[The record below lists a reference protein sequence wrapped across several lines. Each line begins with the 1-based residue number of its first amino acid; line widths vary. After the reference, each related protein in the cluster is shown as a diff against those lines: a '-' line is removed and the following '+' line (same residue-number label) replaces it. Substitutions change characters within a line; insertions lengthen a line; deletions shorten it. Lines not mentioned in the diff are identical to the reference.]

1 METRIYIDYEMVFA
15 DIPLDISDYLKN
27 IDRQNLICTA
37 LRLIYSD
44 DIFSDFKDYCA
55 EFFCK
60 QNLNFA
66 NECYHFLNEH
76 IQENNKDITSVIPRT
91 YIITSQSTAL
101 ELLRQTFAINISDFV
116 SNTPQVL
123 QEQYLFKAILLINQS
138 IGYWEA
144 PLEYNSK
151 GETTNLCLAKA
162 FFCTSLNNFGI
173 SNLKAEY
180 VAMLQIIKGYHFFKY
195 CENSKIKEHLSVF
208 LENNGAKSWYHY
220 LYDAIQLIL
229 YPLQNKQ
236 GYFPRIELNNQRDGE
251 KFLRAHSFKEDT
263 LVPLENNQDYTY
275 FKSHP
280 LIELNDGT
288 YLPISPTF
296 CINHI
301 YKSIYFEFKAINK
314 SFLGTDNY
322 LKGQGLLSIIT
333 TEFSEQTL
341 FEKYVRNAIC
351 RHRGLKKSDR
361 DCKQEKNEGHE
372 PDFYLRDGN
381 NIILFE
387 NKDIMISDK
396 IISCKEYDLLEKEIY
411 KKLITDKGIGQLIYN
426 IKQIEDKT
434 FKWDS
439 NIPNKP
445 KIYPVLVIDDSS
457 LCAPGLNYILNEV
470 FQQQL
475 KCNNIKLKV
484 YPLAVVELDSLI
496 AFSNYFQLPDV
507 RFKKLLEQ
515 YYDYISKNNRPE
527 KIEQL
532 MRNVLHKYFPFYIF
546 ISQEILK
553 KPFDNAIFDN
563 VCNELRRFIEFHNI

>member
-1 METRIYIDYEMVFA
+1 MDTKIYIDYEMIFA
-15 DIPLDISDYLKN
+15 DKPFSVFDYLRHL
-27 IDRQNLICTA
+27 DRQNLIGVA

-44 DIFSDFKDYCA
+44 DMFSDFKDYCA
-55 EFFCK
+55 EFFCAG
-60 QNLNFA
+60 NFNFA
-66 NECYHFLNEH
+66 NKCYRLLSEH
-76 IQENNKDITSVIPRT
+76 IQANNRDITSIIPRT

-116 SNTPQVL
+116 PDTPQVL

-138 IGYWEA
+138 IGHWEA
-144 PLEYNSK
+144 PLEYNSN
-151 GETTNLCLAKA
+151 GETTNLCLAKSLL
-162 FFCTSLNNFGI
+162 CTTLNNFGS

-195 CENSKIKEHLSVF
+195 CEHSKIKEHLSVF

-220 LYDAIQLIL
+220 LYDAIRLIL
-229 YPLQNKQ
+229 FPLQNKQ
-236 GYFPRIELNNQRDGE
+236 GNFPRIELNSQRDGE

-263 LVPLENNQDYTY
+263 IVPLETNQDYTY

-288 YLPISPTF
+288 YLPISPIF

-301 YKSIYFEFKAINK
+301 YKSIYFEFKAINE
-314 SFLGTDNY
+314 SFFGTANHI
-322 LKGQGLLSIIT
+322 KGQGLLSIFT

-341 FEKYVRNAIC
+341 FERYVRNAIC
-351 RHRGLKKSDR
+351 KHRGIKKSDR
-361 DCKQEKNEGHE
+361 DCKQENNFGHE

-396 IISCKEYDLLEKEIY
+396 IISSKEYELLEKELY
-411 KKLITDKGIGQLIYN
+411 KKLITNKGIGQLIYN
-426 IKQIEDKT
+426 IKQIENKT

-439 NIPNKP
+439 NLPNKP

-475 KCNNIKLKV
+475 ECNKIKLKV
-484 YPLAVVELDSLI
+484 YPLAIVELDTLI
-496 AFSNYFQLPDV
+496 AFANYFQLPDV
-507 RFKKLLEQ
+507 RLKKLLEQ
-515 YYDYISKNNRPE
+515 YYDYISKNKRSE

-532 MRNVLHKYFPFYIF
+532 LREVLHKYFPFYIF
-546 ISQEILK
+546 MSQEIVK
-553 KPFDNAIFDN
+553 TPFDNTIFEEVLDE
-563 VCNELRRFIEFHNI
+563 VREATQA

>member
-1 METRIYIDYEMVFA
+1 MDTKIYIDYEMIFA
-15 DIPLDISDYLKN
+15 DKPFSVFDYLRHL
-27 IDRQNLICTA
+27 DRQNLIGVA

-44 DIFSDFKDYCA
+44 DMFSDFKDYCA
-55 EFFCK
+55 EFFCAE
-60 QNLNFA
+60 NFNFA
-66 NECYHFLNEH
+66 NECYSILNEH
-76 IQENNKDITSVIPRT
+76 IQENNRDITSIIPRT

-116 SNTPQVL
+116 HNTPQVL

-138 IGYWEA
+138 IGNWEA
-144 PLEYNSK
+144 PLEYNSN
-151 GETTNLCLAKA
+151 GETTNLCLAKSLL
-162 FFCTSLNNFGI
+162 CTTLNNFGS
-173 SNLKAEY
+173 SNFKAEY

-195 CENSKIKEHLSVF
+195 CEQSKIKEHLSVF
-208 LENNGAKSWYHY
+208 LENNGVKSWYHY
-220 LYDAIQLIL
+220 LYDAIRLIL
-229 YPLQNKQ
+229 FPLQNKQ
-236 GYFPRIELNNQRDGE
+236 GNFPRIELNSQRDGE

-263 LVPLENNQDYTY
+263 IVPLETNQDYTY

-288 YLPISPTF
+288 YLPISPIF

-301 YKSIYFEFKAINK
+301 YKSIYFEFRAINE
-314 SFLGTDNY
+314 SFLGTANY
-322 LKGQGLLSIIT
+322 IKGQGLLSIFT

-341 FEKYVRNAIC
+341 FERYVRNAIG
-351 RHRGLKKSDR
+351 RHRGIKKSDR
-361 DCKQEKNEGHE
+361 DCKIEQPFGHE

-387 NKDIMISDK
+387 NKDIMIPDH
-396 IISCKEYDLLEKEIY
+396 IISSKQYDQLEQELD
-411 KKLITDKGIGQLIYN
+411 KKLVKKGINQLIYN
-426 IKQIEDKT
+426 IKQLENKT

-457 LCAPGLNYILNEV
+457 LCAPGLNFILNEV

-484 YPLAVVELDSLI
+484 YPLAIVELDTLI
-496 AFSNYFQLPDV
+496 AFANYLQLPDV

-515 YYDYISKNNRPE
+515 YYDYISKNKRPE
-527 KIEQL
+527 KVEQL
-532 MRNVLHKYFPFYIF
+532 LREVLHKYFPFYIF
-546 ISQEILK
+546 MSQEIVNT
-553 KPFDNAIFDN
+553 PFDNTIFEEVLDK
-563 VCNELRRFIEFHNI
+563 VREATQA

>member
-1 METRIYIDYEMVFA
+1 MDTKIYIDYEMIFA
-15 DIPLDISDYLKN
+15 DKPFSVFDYLRHL
-27 IDRQNLICTA
+27 DRQNLIGVA

-44 DIFSDFKDYCA
+44 DMFSDFKDYCA
-55 EFFCK
+55 EFFCAE
-60 QNLNFA
+60 NFNFA
-66 NECYHFLNEH
+66 NECYRLLNEH
-76 IQENNKDITSVIPRT
+76 IQENNRDITSIIPRT

-116 SNTPQVL
+116 LDTPQVL
-123 QEQYLFKAILLINQS
+123 QEQYLFKAILLINQL
-138 IGYWEA
+138 IGHWEA
-144 PLEYNSK
+144 PLEYNSN
-151 GETTNLCLAKA
+151 GETTNLCLAKSLL
-162 FFCTSLNNFGI
+162 CTTLNNFGS

-195 CENSKIKEHLSVF
+195 CEHSKIKEHLSVF

-220 LYDAIQLIL
+220 LFDAIQLIL

-236 GYFPRIELNNQRDGE
+236 GNFPRIELNSRRDGE

-263 LVPLENNQDYTY
+263 IVPLENNQDYTY

-301 YKSIYFEFKAINK
+301 YKSVYFEFKAINE
-314 SFLGTDNY
+314 SFFGTEDHI
-322 LKGQGLLSIIT
+322 KGQGLRSIFT

-341 FEKYVRNAIC
+341 FERYVKNAIC
-351 RHRGLKKSDR
+351 RHRGIKKSDR
-361 DCKQEKNEGHE
+361 DCKKEGTYGHE

-387 NKDIMISDK
+387 NKDIMIPDH
-396 IISCKEYDLLEKEIY
+396 IICSKQYDQLEQELD
-411 KKLITDKGIGQLIYN
+411 KKLVKKGINQLIYN
-426 IKQIEDKT
+426 IKQFENKT

-439 NIPNKP
+439 NLPNKP

-457 LCAPGLNYILNEV
+457 LCTPGLNYILNEV

-484 YPLAVVELDSLI
+484 YPLAIVELDSLI
-496 AFSNYFQLPDV
+496 AFANYFQLPYV

-515 YYDYISKNNRPE
+515 YYDYISRNKRPE

-532 MRNVLHKYFPFYIF
+532 MREVLHKYFPFYIF
-546 ISQEILK
+546 MSQEIVNT
-553 KPFDNAIFDN
+553 PFDNTIFEEVLD
-563 VCNELRRFIEFHNI
+563 EMREATQA

>member
-1 METRIYIDYEMVFA
+1 MDTKIYIDYEMIFA
-15 DIPLDISDYLKN
+15 DKPFSVFDYLRHL
-27 IDRQNLICTA
+27 DRQNLIGVA

-44 DIFSDFKDYCA
+44 DMFSDFKDYCA
-55 EFFCK
+55 EFFCAE
-60 QNLNFA
+60 NFNFA
-66 NECYHFLNEH
+66 NECYSILNEH
-76 IQENNKDITSVIPRT
+76 IQENNRDITSIIPRT

-116 SNTPQVL
+116 HNTPQVL

-138 IGYWEA
+138 IGNWEA
-144 PLEYNSK
+144 PLEYNSN
-151 GETTNLCLAKA
+151 GETTNLCLAKSLL
-162 FFCTSLNNFGI
+162 CTTLNNFGS
-173 SNLKAEY
+173 SNFKAEY

-195 CENSKIKEHLSVF
+195 CEQSKIKEHLSVF
-208 LENNGAKSWYHY
+208 IENNGAKSWYHY
-220 LYDAIQLIL
+220 LYDAIRLIL
-229 YPLQNKQ
+229 FPLQNKQ
-236 GYFPRIELNNQRDGE
+236 GNFPRIELNSQRDGE

-263 LVPLENNQDYTY
+263 IVPLETNQDYTY

-288 YLPISPTF
+288 YLPISPIF

-301 YKSIYFEFKAINK
+301 YKSIYFEFRAINE
-314 SFLGTDNY
+314 SFLGTANY
-322 LKGQGLLSIIT
+322 IKGQGLLSIFT

-341 FEKYVRNAIC
+341 FERYVRNAIG
-351 RHRGLKKSDR
+351 RHRGIKKSDR
-361 DCKQEKNEGHE
+361 DCKIEQPFGHE

-387 NKDIMISDK
+387 NKDIMIPDH
-396 IISCKEYDLLEKEIY
+396 IISSKQYDQLEQELD
-411 KKLITDKGIGQLIYN
+411 KKLVKKGINQLIYN
-426 IKQIEDKT
+426 IKQLENKT

-457 LCAPGLNYILNEV
+457 LCAPGLNFILNEV

-484 YPLAVVELDSLI
+484 YPLAIVELDTLI
-496 AFSNYFQLPDV
+496 AFANYLQLPDV

-515 YYDYISKNNRPE
+515 YYDYISKNKRPE
-527 KIEQL
+527 KVEQL
-532 MRNVLHKYFPFYIF
+532 LREVLHKYFPFYIF
-546 ISQEILK
+546 MSQEIVNT
-553 KPFDNAIFDN
+553 PFDNTIFEEVLDK
-563 VCNELRRFIEFHNI
+563 VREATQA

>member
-1 METRIYIDYEMVFA
+1 MDTNIYIDYKMIFA
-15 DIPLDISDYLKN
+15 DEPFSVFDYLRH
-27 IDRQNLICTA
+27 IDRQNLIGVA

-44 DIFSDFKDYCA
+44 DMFSDFKDYCA
-55 EFFCK
+55 EFFCAE
-60 QNLNFA
+60 NFNFA
-66 NECYHFLNEH
+66 NECYRPLNEH
-76 IQENNKDITSVIPRT
+76 IQENNRDITSIIPRT

-116 SNTPQVL
+116 PDNPQVL
-123 QEQYLFKAILLINQS
+123 QEQYLFKSILLINQS
-138 IGYWEA
+138 IGHWEA

-151 GETTNLCLAKA
+151 GETTDSCLAKT
-162 FFCTSLNNFGI
+162 FLCTTLNNFGS

-195 CENSKIKEHLSVF
+195 CEHSKIKEHLSIF

-220 LYDAIQLIL
+220 LFDAIQLIL

-236 GYFPRIELNNQRDGE
+236 GKFPRIELNSQRDGE

-263 LVPLENNQDYTY
+263 IVPLENNQDYTY

-301 YKSIYFEFKAINK
+301 YKSIYFEFKSINE
-314 SFLGTDNY
+314 SFLGTDNHI
-322 LKGQGLLSIIT
+322 KGQGLLSIFT

-341 FEKYVRNAIC
+341 FERYVRNAIC
-351 RHRGLKKSDR
+351 WHRGIKKSDR
-361 DCKQEKNEGHE
+361 DCKKEQPLGHE

-387 NKDIMISDK
+387 NKDIMIPDH
-396 IISCKEYDLLEKEIY
+396 IISSKQYEQLEQELD
-411 KKLITDKGIGQLIYN
+411 KKLVKKGINQLIYS
-426 IKQIEDKT
+426 IKQIENKT

-439 NIPNKP
+439 NLPNKP

-484 YPLAVVELDSLI
+484 YPLAIVELDTLI
-496 AFSNYFQLPDV
+496 AFANYFQLPNV

-515 YYDYISKNNRPE
+515 YYDYISRNKRPK
-527 KIEQL
+527 KIGQL
-532 MRNVLHKYFPFYIF
+532 MREVLHKYFPFYIF
-546 ISQEILK
+546 MSQEIVK
-553 KPFDNAIFDN
+553 TPFDNTTFEEVLDEVREATQA
-563 VCNELRRFIEFHNI
+563 

>member
-1 METRIYIDYEMVFA
+1 MDTKIYIDYEMIFA
-15 DIPLDISDYLKN
+15 DTPFSIFDYLRH
-27 IDRQNLICTA
+27 IDRQNLICVA
-37 LRLIYSD
+37 IRLIYSD
-44 DIFSDFKDYCA
+44 DMFSSFKDYCA
-55 EFFCK
+55 EFFCAE
-60 QNLNFA
+60 NSNFA
-66 NECYHFLNEH
+66 NKCYHILDKH
-76 IQENNKDITSVIPRT
+76 LQENNKDITSVIPRT

-101 ELLRQTFAINISDFV
+101 ELLRQTFSINISDFV
-116 SNTPQVL
+116 PDTPQVL

-138 IGYWEA
+138 IGHWEV
-144 PLEYNSK
+144 PLEYNSN
-151 GETTNLCLAKA
+151 GETTNLCLAKSLL
-162 FFCTSLNNFGI
+162 CTTLNNFGS

-195 CENSKIKEHLSVF
+195 CEHSKIKEHLSVF
-208 LENNGAKSWYHY
+208 LENNGAKGWYHY
-220 LYDAIQLIL
+220 LYDAIRLIL
-229 YPLQNKQ
+229 FPLQNKQ
-236 GYFPRIELNNQRDGE
+236 GNFPRIELNSQRDGE

-263 LVPLENNQDYTY
+263 IVPLETNQDYTY

-288 YLPISPTF
+288 YLPISPIF

-301 YKSIYFEFKAINK
+301 YKSIYFEFKAINE
-314 SFLGTDNY
+314 SFFGTDNHI
-322 LKGQGLLSIIT
+322 KGQGLLSIFT

-341 FEKYVRNAIC
+341 FERYVRNAIC
-351 RHRGLKKSDR
+351 RHRGIKKSDR
-361 DCKQEKNEGHE
+361 DCKKEKTFGHE

-387 NKDIMISDK
+387 NKDIMIPDH
-396 IISCKEYDLLEKEIY
+396 IISSKQYDQLEQELD
-411 KKLITDKGIGQLIYN
+411 KKLVKKGINQLIYN
-426 IKQIEDKT
+426 IKQIENKT

-439 NIPNKP
+439 NLPNKP

-484 YPLAVVELDSLI
+484 YPLAIVELDTLI
-496 AFSNYFQLPDV
+496 AFANYFQLPNV

-515 YYDYISKNNRPE
+515 YYDYISRNKRPK

-532 MRNVLHKYFPFYIF
+532 MREVLHKYFPFYIF
-546 ISQEILK
+546 MSQEIVK
-553 KPFDNAIFDN
+553 TPFDNTTFEEVLDEVREAIQA
-563 VCNELRRFIEFHNI
+563 

>member
-1 METRIYIDYEMVFA
+1 MDNKIYIDYEMIFA
-15 DIPLDISDYLKN
+15 DKPFSVFDYLRHL
-27 IDRQNLICTA
+27 DRQNLIGVA

-44 DIFSDFKDYCA
+44 DMFSDFKDYCA
-55 EFFCK
+55 EFFCAE
-60 QNLNFA
+60 NFNFA
-66 NECYHFLNEH
+66 NECYRLLNEH
-76 IQENNKDITSVIPRT
+76 IQENNRDITSIIPRT

-116 SNTPQVL
+116 LDTPQVL
-123 QEQYLFKAILLINQS
+123 QEQYLLKAILLINQL
-138 IGYWEA
+138 IGHWEA
-144 PLEYNSK
+144 PLEYNSN
-151 GETTNLCLAKA
+151 GETTNLCLAKSLL
-162 FFCTSLNNFGI
+162 CTTLNNFGS

-195 CENSKIKEHLSVF
+195 CEHSKIKEHLSVF

-220 LYDAIQLIL
+220 LLDAIQLIL

-236 GYFPRIELNNQRDGE
+236 GNFPRIELNSRRDGE

-263 LVPLENNQDYTY
+263 IVPLENNQDYTY

-301 YKSIYFEFKAINK
+301 YKSVYFEFKAINE
-314 SFLGTDNY
+314 SFFGTEDHI
-322 LKGQGLLSIIT
+322 KGQGLRSIFT

-341 FEKYVRNAIC
+341 FERYVKNAIC
-351 RHRGLKKSDR
+351 RHRGIKKSDR
-361 DCKQEKNEGHE
+361 DCKKEGTYGHE

-387 NKDIMISDK
+387 NKDIMIPDH
-396 IISCKEYDLLEKEIY
+396 IICSKQYDQLEQELD
-411 KKLITDKGIGQLIYN
+411 KKLVKKGINQLIYN
-426 IKQIEDKT
+426 IKQFENKT

-439 NIPNKP
+439 NLPNKP

-484 YPLAVVELDSLI
+484 YPLAIVELDSLI
-496 AFSNYFQLPDV
+496 AFANYFQLPYV

-515 YYDYISKNNRPE
+515 YYDYISRNKRPE

-532 MRNVLHKYFPFYIF
+532 MREVLHKYFPFYIF
-546 ISQEILK
+546 MSQEIVNT
-553 KPFDNAIFDN
+553 PFDNTIFEEVLD
-563 VCNELRRFIEFHNI
+563 EMREATQA